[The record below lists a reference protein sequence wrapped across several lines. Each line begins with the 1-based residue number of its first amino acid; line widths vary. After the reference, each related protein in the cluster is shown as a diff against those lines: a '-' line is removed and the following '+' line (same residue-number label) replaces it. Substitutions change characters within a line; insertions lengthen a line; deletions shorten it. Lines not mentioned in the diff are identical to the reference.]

1 MGKLDEHDPLYPLEN
16 EEIESRKKLKKDRRK
31 RKQGFKKKQ
40 RKKRVRTQRNKGR
53 RRLPLHTEIQERL
66 S

>member
-1 MGKLDEHDPLYPLEN
+1 MKTYDDINLSEN
-16 EEIESRKKLKKDRRK
+16 KKLKILKDRRK
-31 RKQGFKKKQ
+31 RRQKFKKKK
-40 RKKRVRTQRNKGR
+40 RKKRVKSQRNKGK